1 VSVPDHVE
9 APLDRLSPPQSDP
22 RSGDRPVTDRPVT
35 DRPGHDPLASFAFW
49 GREGAAGRRP
59 AGVSWF
65 DRIRGDARLGVAALL
80 VCALVA
86 GLVWYR
92 VGVGGAGATSVSGA
106 ARTASD
112 ATPSSTSASASTTRP
127 AAAGASAAA
136 GTRAKGTSVELVVH
150 VAGAV
155 VRPGIVRL
163 RAGARVVDA
172 IEAAGGARPE
182 ADLDQLNLAAK
193 VADGQRIAVGLP
205 GQPAT
210 ALASPGGAT
219 SAVGGADGS
228 TTGPLDLNTAT
239 QTEIESLP
247 GIGPVLGA
255 AILRERDERGGFR
268 SVDEL
273 RSVRGIGEKRFED
286 LRDLVTV

>member
-1 VSVPDHVE
+1 MS
-9 APLDRLSPPQSDP
+9 
-22 RSGDRPVTDRPVT
+22 VTDHTPSRPEPLL
-35 DRPGHDPLASFAFW
+35 DRPGPGAPSTDPLASFAFW
-49 GREGAAGRRP
+49 GRDGLAAGRPR
-59 AGVSWF
+59 GVPWLE
-65 DRIRGDARLGVAALL
+65 RLRGDRRVGAVALL
-80 VCALVA
+80 AVALLA

-92 VGVGGAGATSVSGA
+92 IGVDAADRPVGVPTSTPSTA
-106 ARTASD
+106 ARVAS
-112 ATPSSTSASASTTRP
+112 TSTTRGSHETN
-127 AAAGASAAA
+127 A
-136 GTRAKGTSVELVVH
+136 ELVVH

-172 IEAAGGARPE
+172 IAAAGGARPG